1 MPQFRIDIA
10 HFFGDCSMPDDG
22 SGQGSVVREDPLVL
36 HDLADLA
43 AVAFYSIGRGWALFT
58 VVHSLLLA
66 WVMAFLVFT
75 IF

>member
-43 AVAFYSIGRGWALFT
+43 AVAFYSIDR
-58 VVHSLLLA
+58 VNEPPS
-66 WVMAFLVFT
+66 FLSVL
-75 IF
+75 IFSEISI